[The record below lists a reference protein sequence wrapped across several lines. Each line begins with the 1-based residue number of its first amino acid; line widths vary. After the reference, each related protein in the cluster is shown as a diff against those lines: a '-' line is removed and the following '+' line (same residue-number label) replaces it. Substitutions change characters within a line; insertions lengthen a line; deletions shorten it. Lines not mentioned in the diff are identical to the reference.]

1 MRFLGTLVWKE
12 MRELLTVRMLVPF
25 VAVLVLFLF
34 IGRMLRGE
42 RKRAELPQPV
52 LVVSADSGP
61 VSDLIV
67 RLLGQSGLM
76 PERFSGPLDSALIQR
91 SGNWVALVR
100 VPESADVRLTRF
112 EPVGLEVYTPLRG
125 LSFGQTM
132 RGAKVKTALARLDSV
147 LARQQIERLAGG
159 QEPEAIQHPLRKQ
172 EYVVLKGRVAPGSPE
187 QAHGLLLGQTL
198 LVPII
203 LLLVI
208 IYASQMIA
216 ASIGQE
222 KENKTLETL
231 LTVPVSR
238 VLIVAGK
245 MLGAAI
251 AAVVISAVFMLAM
264 GYYTTG
270 FAEGRTGVPSAGT
283 GLSGL
288 GLSLTTEGVVVLGI
302 TLFLAIMAALALAT
316 LLAVFSEDA
325 KSAQANIT
333 PLMMLCLI
341 PYFFVLMF
349 DISTLS
355 LPLRVLVLAIPFSYP
370 FLVPQALIFGN
381 YRLIIFGI
389 VYTGL
394 FAVILVLLAAW
405 FFQGERVLTA
415 RLRLRRR

>member
-12 MRELLTVRMLVPF
+12 MRELLTVRMLMPF

-42 RKRAELPQPV
+42 RKRAESPQPV

-61 VSDLIV
+61 VSELIV
-67 RLLGQSGLM
+67 RLLGQNGLTAH
-76 PERFSGPLDSALIQR
+76 RFSGSLDSALVGKG
-91 SGNWVALVR
+91 GNWVALVR
-100 VPESADVRLTRF
+100 VPESADLRLARF

-125 LSFGQTM
+125 FSFGQTM

-147 LARQQIERLAGG
+147 LARQQIERLADG
-159 QEPEAIQHPLRKQ
+159 QKPEAIQHPLRKQ

-187 QAHGLLLGQTL
+187 QVQGLLLGQTF

-270 FAEGRTGVPSAGT
+270 FAEGRTEVPSAGA

-288 GLSLTTEGVVVLGI
+288 GLTLTTEGVVVLGI

-325 KSAQANIT
+325 KSAQANIA
-333 PLMMLCLI
+333 PLMMFCLI

-349 DISTLS
+349 DISTIS

>member
-1 MRFLGTLVWKE
+1 
-12 MRELLTVRMLVPF
+12 
-25 VAVLVLFLF
+25 
-34 IGRMLRGE
+34 
-42 RKRAELPQPV
+42 
-52 LVVSADSGP
+52 
-61 VSDLIV
+61 
-67 RLLGQSGLM
+67 
-76 PERFSGPLDSALIQR
+76 
-91 SGNWVALVR
+91 
-100 VPESADVRLTRF
+100 
-112 EPVGLEVYTPLRG
+112 
-125 LSFGQTM
+125 
-132 RGAKVKTALARLDSV
+132 
-147 LARQQIERLAGG
+147 
-159 QEPEAIQHPLRKQ
+159 
-172 EYVVLKGRVAPGSPE
+172 GSPE
-187 QAHGLLLGQTL
+187 QAQGLLLGQTF

-270 FAEGRTGVPSAGT
+270 FAEGRTEVPSAGI
-283 GLSGL
+283 SGL

-355 LPLRVLVLAIPFSYP
+355 LPLRLLVLAIPFSYP

>member
-42 RKRAELPQPV
+42 RKRAEAPQPV

-67 RLLGQSGLM
+67 RLLGQSGLTAH
-76 PERFSGPLDSALIQR
+76 RFSGPLDSALIQK

-100 VPESADVRLTRF
+100 VPESADVRLERF

-159 QEPEAIQHPLRKQ
+159 LEPEAVQHPLRKQ

-187 QAHGLLLGQTL
+187 QAQGLLLGQTF

-270 FAEGRTGVPSAGT
+270 FAEGRTEVPSAGI
-283 GLSGL
+283 SGL

-355 LPLRVLVLAIPFSYP
+355 LPLRLLVLAIPFSYP

>member
-42 RKRAELPQPV
+42 RKRAESPQPV

-67 RLLGQSGLM
+67 RLLGQSGLTAH
-76 PERFSGPLDSALIQR
+76 RFSGPLDSALIQK

-100 VPESADVRLTRF
+100 VPESADVRLERF

-159 QEPEAIQHPLRKQ
+159 LEPEAVQHPLRKQ

-187 QAHGLLLGQTL
+187 QAQGLLLGQTF

-222 KENKTLETL
+222 TENKTLE
-231 LTVPVSR
+231 
-238 VLIVAGK
+238 
-245 MLGAAI
+245 
-251 AAVVISAVFMLAM
+251 
-264 GYYTTG
+264 
-270 FAEGRTGVPSAGT
+270 
-283 GLSGL
+283 
-288 GLSLTTEGVVVLGI
+288 
-302 TLFLAIMAALALAT
+302 
-316 LLAVFSEDA
+316 
-325 KSAQANIT
+325 
-333 PLMMLCLI
+333 
-341 PYFFVLMF
+341 
-349 DISTLS
+349 
-355 LPLRVLVLAIPFSYP
+355 
-370 FLVPQALIFGN
+370 
-381 YRLIIFGI
+381 
-389 VYTGL
+389 
-394 FAVILVLLAAW
+394 
-405 FFQGERVLTA
+405 
-415 RLRLRRR
+415 